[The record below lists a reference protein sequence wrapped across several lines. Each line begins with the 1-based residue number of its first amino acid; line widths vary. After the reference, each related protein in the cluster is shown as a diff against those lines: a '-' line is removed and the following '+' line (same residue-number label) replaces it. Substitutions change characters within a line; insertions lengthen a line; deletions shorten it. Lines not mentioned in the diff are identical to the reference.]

1 MFQKKRGRCPFLLAG
16 FAAAFLFGAMASGR
30 CVGVGDGDT
39 VSVKLSRGAVKIR
52 LEGIDCPE
60 LGQDF
65 GMRAKQFTSNLVY
78 GKNVQVRPY
87 YPDEYGRIV
96 GRVIVDGKDVS
107 LEILRAGL
115 AWHYKRGRYDPALAQ
130 AESAAKRDKKG
141 LWAMPNPVPP
151 WEYRK
156 PRRKRMDPLSRLSRA
171 GLLVEGTPCRSGT
184 RSLE

>member
-1 MFQKKRGRCPFLLAG
+1 MLLKTRGRCPILLTG
-16 FAAAFLFGAMASGR
+16 CAAAFLFGAMASGR

-65 GMRAKQFTSNLVY
+65 GMRAKQFTSNLVF
-78 GKNVQVRPY
+78 GKTVQVLPY

-96 GRVIVDGKDVS
+96 GRVFVDGKDVS
-107 LEILRAGL
+107 LELLKAGL
-115 AWHYKRGRYDPALAQ
+115 AWHYKRGRYDPALAE
-130 AESAAKRDKKG
+130 AESAARRDKNG

-151 WEYRK
+151 WEYRR
-156 PRRKRMDPLSRLSRA
+156 PRRKHGPPLSIVAA
-171 GLLVEGTPCRSGT
+171 GPPRRRNALPERNEES
-184 RSLE
+184 